1 MEGERGKPVT
11 QVGVVIPVYYGRAY
25 LEKALASV
33 RQQTAEAFV
42 EILVVED
49 GTPEE
54 HRAQDIANRYDA
66 RYLCLPTNQGVW
78 VARWTGAESLGPADY
93 LAFLD
98 QDDWWEPTFLE
109 RTLADLEDHPTA
121 GFAVTNARIVSPDQ
135 PDRLLYQVPPT
146 LKLRDLKMANQI
158 VSPSQ
163 VLLRMAAWQEVKS
176 RLAPDPA
183 ISGAD
188 DWLLWL
194 ALLSEGFTAVYR
206 AEPLTVYRDHPGGAH
221 HHLTHRDQP
230 LIDTWFPRLGFS
242 PWDQRQVRARQ
253 RLDALVSGWRQGRK
267 SVHALLKAVQA
278 DPLAWTAAV
287 IWRWKMKQYKRRA

>member
-1 MEGERGKPVT
+1 MGRERGRPVT

-33 RQQTAEAFV
+33 REQTAEAFV
-42 EILVVED
+42 DILVVED

-54 HRAQDIANRYDA
+54 YRAHDIAQHYDA
-66 RYLCLPTNQGVW
+66 RYLSLPANQGVW
-78 VARWTGAESLGPADY
+78 VARWTGADAIGPVDY

-98 QDDWWEPTFLE
+98 QDDWWEPQFLE
-109 RTLADLEDHPTA
+109 RTLADLKAHPEA

-135 PDRLLYQVPPT
+135 PDRLLYHVAPT

-163 VLLRMAAWQEVKS
+163 VLLRMTAWLEVQS
-176 RLAPDPA
+176 HLAPDPTIA
-183 ISGAD
+183 GAD

-194 ALLSEGFTAVYR
+194 ALLAKGFTAIYR

-221 HHLTHRDQP
+221 HHLIHRDQP

-267 SVHALLKAVQA
+267 SVNALFKAIQA